1 MIKCKPE
8 RNPKQAILMIA
19 VCAAV
24 FLGAGYM
31 ASTLASYKWASQAA
45 ALVAVTIGI
54 FIIYRYTM
62 TEMIYSVGDGSFTVV
77 KKVGNQETTVCSL
90 DVSTAK
96 ALIPKKQF
104 TPAKKASAV
113 KILNHNQN
121 LRPSG
126 SYVYISDFNGKEYA
140 IEFEPNAPFVE
151 AFLAEIEKSK
161 PDDKQ
166 GAQ

>member
-31 ASTLASYKWASQAA
+31 ASTLTSYKWASQAA

-77 KKVGNQETTVCSL
+77 KKVGNQETTVC
-90 DVSTAK
+90 
-96 ALIPKKQF
+96 
-104 TPAKKASAV
+104 
-113 KILNHNQN
+113 
-121 LRPSG
+121 
-126 SYVYISDFNGKEYA
+126 
-140 IEFEPNAPFVE
+140 
-151 AFLAEIEKSK
+151 
-161 PDDKQ
+161 
-166 GAQ
+166 

>member
-1 MIKCKPE
+1 MIV
-8 RNPKQAILMIA
+8 

-24 FLGAGYM
+24 FLAAGCT
-31 ASTLASYKWASQAA
+31 ASIFPTYKWVSQAA

-90 DVSTAK
+90 DISTAK
-96 ALIPKKQF
+96 SLIPKKQF
-104 TPAKKASAV
+104 TPEKKASAV
-113 KILNHNQN
+113 KIINLNQN

-161 PDDKQ
+161 PKDEN
-166 GAQ
+166 GASQ

>member
-31 ASTLASYKWASQAA
+31 ASTLTSYKWASQAA

-54 FIIYRYTM
+54 FIIYRYT
-62 TEMIYSVGDGSFTVV
+62 
-77 KKVGNQETTVCSL
+77 
-90 DVSTAK
+90 AK

-113 KILNHNQN
+113 KIINLNQN